1 MNPLHPPSS
10 RIRRLF
16 LAAATVCV
24 FPFFLNAGKPDD
36 IPLWPEGVPGL
47 LANAGPERIKPTTA
61 SHIHHPV
68 LMPRPA
74 PADKAVGTAVIICP
88 GGGYG
93 RLAMEQTES
102 VAAWFNSIGVSAFVL
117 RYRLSQYG
125 QPAPL
130 RDVLRA
136 IRMLRA
142 HATDHHIAPDRI
154 GVIGFSAGGH
164 LASCAATLYDDP
176 DGKTGAP
183 LDETSARPDFAILMY
198 PVISMRDPI
207 AHHNSRKSL
216 LGESPPAELIAKYS
230 TDKQVTK
237 NTPPALLIAATDD
250 KVVLVENSI
259 RFYQALNRAGV
270 PASLVIYHEGRH
282 GFGMQ
287 QDRGT
292 ASAWPRCCE
301 DWLRANGWLRKNP
314 E

>member
-1 MNPLHPPSS
+1 MHPLYPPSS

-47 LANAGPERIKPTTA
+47 LADAGPERIKPATA
-61 SHIHHPV
+61 SNIHHPV
-68 LMPRPA
+68 LIPRPA
-74 PADKAVGTAVIICP
+74 PADKATGTAVIICP

-93 RLAMEQTES
+93 RLALEQTEP
-102 VAAWFNSIGVSAFVL
+102 VAAWFNSIGVSVFVL

-142 HATDHHIAPDRI
+142 HAADHHIAPDRV

-207 AHHNSRKSL
+207 AHHNSRKNL
-216 LGESPPAELIAKYS
+216 LGGSPTAELVAKYS
-230 TDKQVTK
+230 TDEQVTK
-237 NTPPALLIAATDD
+237 HTPPALLIAASDD
-250 KVVLVENSI
+250 RVVLVENSI

-301 DWLRANGWLRKNP
+301 DWLRANGWLHQNP
-314 E
+314 G